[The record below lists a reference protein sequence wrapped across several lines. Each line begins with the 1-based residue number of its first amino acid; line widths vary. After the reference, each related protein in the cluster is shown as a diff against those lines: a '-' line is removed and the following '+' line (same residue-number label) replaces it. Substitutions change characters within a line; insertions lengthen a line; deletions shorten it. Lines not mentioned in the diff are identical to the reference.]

1 VHGDVRHCG
10 FARPD
15 ALNQVGNGLI
25 MIFDILGLNDAVEVK
40 PVMQFFGSFRSLS
53 ANEVYD

>member
-1 VHGDVRHCG
+1 MSS
-10 FARPD
+10 
-15 ALNQVGNGLI
+15 LI

-40 PVMQFFGSFRSLS
+40 SVKQFFGSFRSLS